1 MAKKKTPA
9 PILQVKVTLEGIKPP
24 IWRRLLVPG
33 DISLR
38 KFHDILQIAF
48 GWTGSHLYM
57 FVAREE
63 RYGMPD
69 PDGELD
75 WLKNDARVKLGQ
87 LVLKPKDSLTYEYDF
102 GDSWTHKI
110 VVEKAG
116 AESAPAK
123 VPSCIGGARAC
134 PPEDCGGP
142 WGYMEFLKAI
152 GNPRHPEHE
161 EMLEWAGGAFDSEL
175 FDAEAVNQEL
185 AD

>member
-1 MAKKKTPA
+1 MAKKISSPT
-9 PILQVKVTLEGIKPP
+9 LQVKVTLEGIRPP
-24 IWRRLLVPG
+24 IWRRLLIPS

-48 GWTGSHLYM
+48 GWTDSHLHM
-57 FVAREE
+57 FVAGEE

-75 WLKNDARVKLGQ
+75 WRKNDARVKLGQ
-87 LVLKPKDSLTYEYDF
+87 LLLKPKDSLTYEYDF
-102 GDSWTHKI
+102 GDNWTHRI
-110 VVEKAG
+110 VVEKVV

-123 VPSCIGGARAC
+123 VSSCIGGARAC

-152 GNPRHPEHE
+152 GNPRHPEHK
-161 EMLEWAGGAFDSEL
+161 EMLEWAGGAFDSEI
-175 FDAEAVNQEL
+175 FDVEAVNQEL